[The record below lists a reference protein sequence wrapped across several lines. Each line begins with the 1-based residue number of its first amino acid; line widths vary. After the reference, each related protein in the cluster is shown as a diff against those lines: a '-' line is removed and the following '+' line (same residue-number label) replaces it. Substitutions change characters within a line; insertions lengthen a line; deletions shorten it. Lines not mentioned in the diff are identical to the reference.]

1 MNHDLLVYA
10 NGCQTVRVVTHIFN
24 MGWGGVG
31 WGGDVNVRLQLNT
44 PRMLRW
50 SWGGLE
56 MWTFGWSWT
65 CLCCYAD
72 HGVGW
77 RCECS
82 VEVEHASAATLIM
95 GWGGVGWGGVGMLTF
110 VCSWTRH
117 ACYADHGVGWRC
129 ERSFAV
135 EHATHATLI
144 MGWAGDVNVRLK
156 LNRPQSVQKRVMVS
170 MPRSINTFD
179 PGNGVGKT
187 LCVLTLWKKPRR
199 STCTMINESGK
210 AKKVR
215 NLCCKGCKIQ
225 EKWPFL
231 GTFFSWSEGQE
242 TLKGLSFLSACWCA
256 YTRDSAPGGL
266 YMYI

>member
-1 MNHDLLVYA
+1 MISVAAEACSTSFAVEHATHATLSMCWGGDVNVRLKLNTPLLLRWSCGGVEMWTFGWSWTRLCCYA
-10 NGCQTVRVVTHIFN
+10 DH
-24 MGWGGVG
+24 GVG

-50 SWGGLE
+50 ACGGVE

-65 CLCCYAD
+65 RLCCYAD
-72 HGVGW
+72 HVVGW
-77 RCECS
+77 RCERS

-95 GWGGVGWGGVGMLTF
+95 GWGGVGMLTF

-117 ACYADHGVGWRC
+117 ACYAEHVLGWRC
-129 ERSFAV
+129 ERSVEV
-135 EHATHATLI
+135 EHASAATLT
-144 MGWAGDVNVRLK
+144 
-156 LNRPQSVQKRVMVS
+156 S
-170 MPRSINTFD
+170 
-179 PGNGVGKT
+179 
-187 LCVLTLWKKPRR
+187 WKKPQR

-225 EKWPFL
+225 EKWPFW
-231 GTFFSWSEGQE
+231 GTFFSWSEGHE

-256 YTRDSAPGGL
+256 YTRDSAPGG
-266 YMYI
+266 MYNYRFHTSYLSTSKND